1 MHSRLT
7 VVLWIGLLAAPAGW
21 IPSAGWQE
29 WRDHLMSFASGRPST
44 FSSCT
49 KSDGS
54 TPRVWRTRI
63 PTASGENWWGK
74 AITVSPQQ
82 SFESR

>member
-7 VVLWIGLLAAPAGW
+7 VVLWIGLLMAPAGW
-21 IPSAGWQE
+21 IPSAGSQE
-29 WRDHLMSFASGRPST
+29 WRDHMRSFASGQY
-44 FSSCT
+44 FSPCT
-49 KSDGS
+49 NSDGS

-63 PTASGENWWGK
+63 PTGNVENWWGK

-82 SFESR
+82 IFEAR